1 MDLHGGNI
9 YPSPVALDF
18 SVNVNPLGPPEE
30 IKRALDK
37 PEVWLNRYPQLDHR
51 KEEKRLLG
59 FLGLSGERKAYERG
73 KGQNFPDDSVPKVDG
88 EEEKEAEREGKEEEE
103 EAEREGEKIGS
114 LLGSGASELLMTYFL
129 VKRPRRVLLADPSFY
144 GYRRAVLAVGAELL
158 SHPLREEE
166 DFLLDEGFLEQ
177 MDKKP
182 DLILLANPNNP
193 NGGRIREELLEK
205 ILRRAAA
212 CRIPVMLDLCFMPMS
227 LLLHGENARQNP
239 NAGTEGDLEL
249 EKELHGENTRENP
262 DVSKGPDQED
272 WIQSSQ
278 GTAKESDSA
287 AWSGR
292 RAYAALLQKYFAW
305 HRGLLILGAFTKTF
319 AIPSLRLGYLLG
331 DSEHLAEIRRG
342 LPEWNLSLPAQ
353 IALDELFGMGENGR
367 LDAYLK
373 ETSQLLKEENSYL
386 RKALGGLG
394 FRVCGGEG
402 NFILFA
408 DPAEEKWRQEG
419 IFSEEQNLSQILRK
433 EKLLI
438 RDCGNYRGL
447 KKGFYR
453 VAVLDHEKNQTLI
466 RLLGRIV
473 EGREKRPPSEQTGKR
488 ER

>member
-9 YPSPVALDF
+9 YQSPVALDF
-18 SVNVNPLGPPEE
+18 SVNINPLGPPEE

-37 PEVWLNRYPQLDHR
+37 SEVWLNRYPQLDHR

-73 KGQNFPDDSVPKVDG
+73 KGQNFLDDSVPN
-88 EEEKEAEREGKEEEE
+88 EEGEEEE
-103 EAEREGEKIGS
+103 EVAREGAKIGS

-129 VKRPRRVLLADPSFY
+129 VKRPRRVLLTDPSFY
-144 GYRRAVLAVGAELL
+144 GYRRAALAVGAELL
-158 SHPLREEE
+158 SYPLREEE

-193 NGGRIREELLEK
+193 NGGRIKEELLEK

-212 CRIPVMLDLCFMPMS
+212 CRIPVMLDLCFMPLS
-227 LLLHGENARQNP
+227 LLLHGENACENP
-239 NAGTEGDLEL
+239 NAGTQADSESQNGLHWEDVRKDPGVGDRNDLAYGVL
-249 EKELHGENTRENP
+249 SN
-262 DVSKGPDQED
+262 
-272 WIQSSQ
+272 Q
-278 GTAKESDSA
+278 GSAKESDSA
-287 AWSGR
+287 AWSSR
-292 RAYAALLQKYFAW
+292 RAYAALLQKYFTW
-305 HRGLLILGAFTKTF
+305 HRELLVLGAFTKTF

-419 IFSEEQNLSQILRK
+419 IFSEEQSLGQILRK

-447 KKGFYR
+447 GKGFYR

>member
-9 YPSPVALDF
+9 YQSPVALDF

-37 PEVWLNRYPQLDHR
+37 PGDWLNRYPQLDHR

-59 FLGLSGERKAYERG
+59 FLGLSGERKACERG
-73 KGQNFPDDSVPKVDG
+73 KGRNFPDDSISKEEG
-88 EEEKEAEREGKEEEE
+88 EEEEKADREGVEM
-103 EAEREGEKIGS
+103 GS

-129 VKRPRRVLLADPSFY
+129 IKRPRRVLLADPSFY
-144 GYRRAVLAVGAELL
+144 GYRRAALAVGAELL
-158 SHPLREEE
+158 SYPLQEEE
-166 DFLLDEGFLEQ
+166 DFFLDEGFLEQ

-212 CRIPVMLDLCFMPMS
+212 CRIPVMLDLCFMPLS
-227 LLLHGENARQNP
+227 LLLHGENAHQNP
-239 NAGTEGDLEL
+239 HAGTQADFESQNG
-249 EKELHGENTRENP
+249 LHWEDVRRDP
-262 DVSKGPDQED
+262 DVGDRNDLAYGVLSN
-272 WIQSSQ
+272 Q
-278 GTAKESDSA
+278 GSAKESDSA

-331 DSEHLAEIRRG
+331 DSEHLAEIRQG

-353 IALDELFGMGENGR
+353 IALDELFGMDENGR
-367 LDAYLK
+367 LATYLE

-386 RKALGGLG
+386 RNALGGLG
-394 FRVCGGEG
+394 FRVCGGES

-419 IFSEEQNLSQILRK
+419 IFSAGQSLGQILQK
-433 EKLLI
+433 EKVLI

-447 KKGFYR
+447 REGFYR
-453 VAVLDHEKNQTLI
+453 VAILDHKKNQTLI

-488 ER
+488 KR